1 MAVGD
6 DGIEVR
12 RLGPEHAE
20 AYVEVRQRM
29 LREEPWSFGSSPAD
43 DLDRERRLT
52 RDLLTSADWAY
63 VAAVDA
69 DAIVSTARLFRT
81 NRPKQAHAAAIVS
94 VWTDPA
100 HRGRGLGKRV
110 LLEAFEVARGWPGI
124 ERIELSV
131 SARCD
136 PARRLYESLGFK
148 CWGVQPDAMRI
159 GGESAAEYYMQVALK
174 GITRA

>member
-43 DLDRERRLT
+43 DLDRERRVT

-100 HRGRGLGKRV
+100 YRGRGLGKRV
-110 LLEAFEVARGWPGI
+110 LLEAFEVARGW
-124 ERIELSV
+124 
-131 SARCD
+131 
-136 PARRLYESLGFK
+136 
-148 CWGVQPDAMRI
+148 
-159 GGESAAEYYMQVALK
+159 
-174 GITRA
+174 